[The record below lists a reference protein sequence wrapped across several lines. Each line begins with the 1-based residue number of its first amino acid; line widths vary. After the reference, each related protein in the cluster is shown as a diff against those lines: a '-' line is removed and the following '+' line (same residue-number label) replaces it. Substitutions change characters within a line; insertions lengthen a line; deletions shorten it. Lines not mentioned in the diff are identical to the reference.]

1 MIPWLFPQDGTAQ
14 NFRYQVLPKT
24 LATIFNPK
32 KIEQS
37 VDKMNMRATMFGGLF
52 FDNFDKLPRTD
63 AARVCWEAT
72 ETNNCL
78 LFCIITSSV
87 TMV

>member
-14 NFRYQVLPKT
+14 NFRYKVLPKT

-52 FDNFDKLPRTD
+52 L
-63 AARVCWEAT
+63 
-72 ETNNCL
+72 
-78 LFCIITSSV
+78 
-87 TMV
+87 